1 MSKKYYYLD
10 AAEEVSGPL
19 ELAELDA
26 MHKAGKIMSNTQVC
40 EEGTENWTQF
50 FQLARPAQ
58 PKAKIVEEH
67 LQKQPTSR
75 ERKQPTTSDSVTNNV
90 MTKDITPII
99 GRILLGIG
107 FIVIAYFFFVFK
119 TDIEGEG
126 YHVNNLGLMNDK
138 QNGII
143 VGGILSIVGAIL
155 GIGKVK

>member
-26 MHKAGKIMSNTQVC
+26 LHKSGKIMSNTQVC
-40 EEGTENWTQF
+40 VEGTENWIQF
-50 FQLARPAQ
+50 YLLPRPAPPIQKVVKKEEKVAELQQ
-58 PKAKIVEEH
+58 PKALPRVE
-67 LQKQPTSR
+67 
-75 ERKQPTTSDSVTNNV
+75 NNV
-90 MTKDITPII
+90 MTKDITPIL
-99 GRILLGIG
+99 GRILLCMG
-107 FIVIAYFFFVFK
+107 FVVVAYFFFVFK
-119 TDIEGEG
+119 TDVEGGEIR
-126 YHVNNLGLMNDK
+126 VNNLGLMNDK